1 MRPSIDAVIQLVV
14 DPADSGEYDHGFH
27 EVIDTLGMVGATLR
41 TCSAGGKSGGI
52 HVVAWKDGSGARFG
66 YETLS
71 RVPTNLPYPSSTGSR
86 NSFLECS
93 CEGRGP

>member
-1 MRPSIDAVIQLVV
+1 MPPSIDAAIRLVV
-14 DPADSGEYDHGFH
+14 DPDSGEYDRGFH
-27 EVIDTLGMVGATLR
+27 RVIYTLGMVGATRR
-41 TCSAGGKSGGI
+41 TCSAGGKSEGI
-52 HVVAWKDGSGARFG
+52 REVAWKDGYVARFG

-93 CEGRGP
+93 CEGQGP